1 MSRCWTRDDPVRDA
15 EDAATDKRPILGYC
29 AECGCEIHGSM
40 PGWYADEAYC
50 INGEYV
56 CRDHLEDYFRD
67 NKIE

>member
-1 MSRCWTRDDPVRDA
+1 MQRTIDPIADMEESQMDR
-15 EDAATDKRPILGYC
+15 RPLLGYC
-29 AECGCEIHGSM
+29 EVCGQEIHGSM

-56 CRDHLEDYFRD
+56 CRDHLEDYFID

>member
-1 MSRCWTRDDPVRDA
+1 MDR
-15 EDAATDKRPILGYC
+15 RPLLGYC
-29 AECGCEIHGSM
+29 EVCGQEIHGSM

-56 CRDHLEDYFRD
+56 CRDHLEDYFID